1 MYLIVFLLK
10 FYFKLLEILK
20 NITFIFNNIDIRNIN
35 KVIFKDNKVLISI
48 KIYRGNKAIN
58 IIINKLY

>member
-1 MYLIVFLLK
+1 MKVFK
-10 FYFKLLEILK
+10 D
-20 NITFIFNNIDIRNIN
+20 ITFIFNSIDIKNID

-48 KIYRGNKAIN
+48 KTYKDNKAIN